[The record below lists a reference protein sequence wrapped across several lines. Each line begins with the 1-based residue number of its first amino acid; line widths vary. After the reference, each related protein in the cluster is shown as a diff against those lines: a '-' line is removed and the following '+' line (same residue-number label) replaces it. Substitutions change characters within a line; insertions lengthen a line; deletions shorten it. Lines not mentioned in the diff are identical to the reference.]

1 MSCVWYNKI
10 VTKGNKK
17 MRMKRIHQIELARFY
32 QRIENK
38 HNEKT
43 KAIKKPGLIKRLL
56 NVK

>member
-1 MSCVWYNKI
+1 LSCVWYNKI

-38 HNEKT
+38 HNKKL
-43 KAIKKPGLIKRLL
+43 KATKKPGLIKRLL